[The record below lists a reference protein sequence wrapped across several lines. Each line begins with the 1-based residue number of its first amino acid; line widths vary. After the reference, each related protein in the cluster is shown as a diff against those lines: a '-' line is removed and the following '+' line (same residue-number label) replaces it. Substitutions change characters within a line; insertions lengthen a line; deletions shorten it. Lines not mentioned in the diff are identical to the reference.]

1 MSQTIEQIIRAEL
14 QQDFDAIRTEQV
26 AQAAKLTAMGIDIE
40 NAEGAAVAAKT
51 AAEQA
56 SARVNTLTGHVLV
69 VRDNQAAVL
78 AKLDALSAMVTAV
91 SATLDEVKAS
101 LPVPPV
107 EEPEEPTEPA
117 PEPEPEPEPEPTPEP
132 TPEPEPEP
140 EPVESAPLAGVNF
153 AGLGNNPDVDAS
165 YTPKL
170 GTHYRSILDKPNVD
184 YITRYKPANGGK
196 WVARIPYAA
205 ERLFA
210 VSGQDFA
217 VKSTYLAELRA
228 VVEALNAAGATVLL
242 DMHNYC
248 RWWIKTPATPI
259 SWAQREQKTVNG
271 VTSDAQWIPIGHE
284 LCPVDYPMLARM
296 YVRIAELFKDN
307 DVMYGLM
314 NEPHGRGAKDGGFDV
329 QGQWVANVQQLIDAV
344 RSVDTEHWI
353 TVGGNAYS
361 SAKNWRAVSDGL
373 RNVVG
378 EKIMFEAHQYPDE
391 NGNGGGSW
399 KKGIVH
405 AIDPAARVADFHDYR
420 DWLLEV
426 GRPGMI
432 GECGTPVTYEKWT
445 ANSGG
450 TFEYTYTVQGAAE
463 YLQLI
468 GEFSTENA
476 MLCCQ
481 WLAGPGDADNYANG
495 MDTETALKAN
505 AQATVARMGT
515 ESAEGFG
522 PHPASNLE

>member
-1 MSQTIEQIIRAEL
+1 MSQTIEQIIRNEL
-14 QQDFDAIRTEQV
+14 LQDFQAIKDEQL
-26 AQAAKLTAMGIDIE
+26 AQAAKLTAIGVDVE
-40 NAEGAAVAAKT
+40 SAEAAALAAKA

-69 VRDNQAAVL
+69 VRDNQATIL
-78 AKLDALSAMVTAV
+78 AKLDTLSALAV
-91 SATLDEVKAS
+91 AIAATLDEVKAS

-107 EEPEEPTEPA
+107 AEPEEPTD
-117 PEPEPEPEPEPTPEP
+117 PEPEPEPEPEP
-132 TPEPEPEP
+132 
-140 EPVESAPLAGVNF
+140 VVVAPLVGVNF
-153 AGLGNNPDVDAS
+153 AGLGNNPDVDSA
-165 YTPKL
+165 YIAQM

-184 YITRYKPANGGK
+184 YITRYTPTNGGK

-205 ERLFA
+205 ERLFSVA
-210 VSGQDFA
+210 NGSFT
-217 VKSTYLAELRA
+217 VKTAYLDQIKA
-228 VVEALNAAGATVLL
+228 VVSALNNAGATVLL

-259 SWAQREQKTVNG
+259 SWAQRQQKTVNG
-271 VTSDAQWIPIGHE
+271 VSSDSQWIPIGHE
-284 LCPVDYPMLARM
+284 LCPVDYAMLASM
-296 YVRIAELFKDN
+296 YEVIAQEFIGY

-314 NEPHGRGAKDGGFDV
+314 NEPHGRGALDGGYDV

-405 AIDPAARVADFHDYR
+405 SIDPAARVADFYDYR

-432 GECGTPVTYEKWT
+432 GEYGTPVTYEKWT

-450 TFEYTYTVQGAAE
+450 TFEYDYTVQGSTE
-463 YLQLI
+463 YLELM
-468 GEFSTENA
+468 GDFSTENA
-476 MLCCQ
+476 ILCCQ

-495 MDTETALKAN
+495 MDTESALKAN
-505 AQATVARMGT
+505 ALATVARMGT
-515 ESAEGFG
+515 ESAAGFG
-522 PHPASNLE
+522 PFPVQ

>member
-56 SARVNTLTGHVLV
+56 SARVNTLTSHVLV
-69 VRDNQAAVL
+69 VRDNQAAIL
-78 AKLDALSAMVTAV
+78 AKLDALSAMVTAI

-117 PEPEPEPEPEPTPEP
+117 PE
-132 TPEPEPEP
+132 PEPEPEP

-170 GTHYRSILDKPNVD
+170 GTHYRSILDKPAVD
-184 YITRYKPANGGK
+184 YIGMYKPQAGK

-210 VSGQDFA
+210 VSGNSF
-217 VKSTYLAELRA
+217 VFKEGYLAELKA
-228 VVEALNAAGATVLL
+228 VVSALNAAGATVLL

-248 RWWIKTPATPI
+248 RWWIKTPSTPI
-259 SWAQREQKTVNG
+259 SWAQRQQKTVNG
-271 VTSDAQWIPIGHE
+271 ATSDSQWIPIGHN

-296 YVRIAELFKDN
+296 YGQIAQQFQQF

-314 NEPHGRGAKDGGFDV
+314 NEPHGRGAADGGFDV

-353 TVGGNAYS
+353 TVAGNAYS

-405 AIDPAARVADFHDYR
+405 SIDPAARVADFYDYR

-432 GECGTPVTYEKWT
+432 GEYGTPVTYEKWT

-450 TFEYTYTVQGAAE
+450 TFEYTYTVQGATE
-463 YLQLI
+463 YLQLM
-468 GEFSTENA
+468 GDFSTENA

-495 MDTETALKAN
+495 MDTEAGLKPNAL
-505 AQATVARMGT
+505 ATVARIGSM
-515 ESAEGFG
+515 APQFG
-522 PHPASNLE
+522 PVA

>member
-1 MSQTIEQIIRAEL
+1 MSQTIEQIIRNEL
-14 QQDFDAIRTEQV
+14 LQDFQAIKDEQL
-26 AQAAKLTAMGIDIE
+26 AQAAKLTAIGVDIE
-40 NAEGAAVAAKT
+40 NTEIAAMAAKA

-56 SARVNTLTGHVLV
+56 SARVNTLTGYVLV
-69 VRDNQAAVL
+69 VRDNQATIL
-78 AKLDALSAMVTAV
+78 AKLDTLSAMAV
-91 SATLDEVKAS
+91 AIAATLEEVKAS

-107 EEPEEPTEPA
+107 EEPEEPTEP
-117 PEPEPEPEPEPTPEP
+117 EPEPEPAVP
-132 TPEPEPEP
+132 
-140 EPVESAPLAGVNF
+140 APLAGVNF
-153 AGLGNNPDVDAS
+153 AGLGNNPDVDSA
-165 YTPKL
+165 YIAQL
-170 GTHYRSILDKPNVD
+170 GTHYRSILDKPGVD
-184 YITRYKPANGGK
+184 YITRYKPTNGGK

-205 ERLFA
+205 ERLFSVA
-210 VSGQDFA
+210 NGSFT
-217 VKSTYLAELRA
+217 VKTAYLDQIKA
-228 VVEALNAAGATVLL
+228 VVSALNAAGATVLL

-259 SWAQREQKTVNG
+259 SWAQRQQKTVNG
-271 VTSDAQWIPIGHE
+271 VSSDSQWIPIGHAV
-284 LCPVDYPMLARM
+284 CPVNYEMLAYM
-296 YVRIAELFKDN
+296 YVLIAQEFSGY

-314 NEPHGRGAKDGGFDV
+314 NEPHGRGAADGGYDV

-353 TVGGNAYS
+353 TVAGNAYS

-405 AIDPAARVADFHDYR
+405 SIDPAARVADFHDYR

-426 GRPGMI
+426 GFPGMI

-450 TFEYTYTVQGAAE
+450 TFEYEYTVQGATE

-505 AQATVARMGT
+505 ALATVARMGT

-522 PHPASNLE
+522 PHPASDLE